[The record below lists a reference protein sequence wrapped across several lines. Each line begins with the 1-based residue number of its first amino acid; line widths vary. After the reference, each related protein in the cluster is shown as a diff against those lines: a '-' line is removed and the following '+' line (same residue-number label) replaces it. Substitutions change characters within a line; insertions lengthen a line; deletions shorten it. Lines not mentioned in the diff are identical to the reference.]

1 MGKLLIGVLATAL
14 MIPAGWALAGSL
26 DRDGNHAAFQAGTTT
41 GRTTTVGTTTNR
53 ATTTDRDRRAGK
65 ADRGRRNRG
74 RRAGVRRDDRVRP
87 RVREAGE
94 DVRGPCDEAE
104 HRNDPRC
111 TGAAGRDDD
120 RRGGDDNGRGR
131 DDDRSGRRGGDD
143 DGNDDRSGRGGGRG
157 SDD

>member
-26 DRDGNHAAFQAGTTT
+26 DRDGNDAAFQAGTTT

-111 TGAAGRDDD
+111 TGVGARDDRSGPGHGGDD
-120 RRGGDDNGRGR
+120 RRGGDD
-131 DDDRSGRRGGDD
+131 DRSGP
-143 DGNDDRSGRGGGRG
+143 GGGRG